1 MSHAT
6 LTNEQC
12 AKLIQELASNDEFR
26 ARYQEK
32 PAAALVELG
41 VPYHTVVN
49 LDPACLVP
57 APLADRK
64 TFEAAQSR
72 LDTESMN
79 TYLSMN
85 IPKARIGS

>member
-12 AKLIQELASNDEFR
+12 AQLIKELASNDEFR

-57 APLADRK
+57 TQLADRK
-64 TFEAAQSR
+64 TFEAAQAR
-72 LDTESMN
+72 LDSESMS

-85 IPKARIGS
+85 IPKARLGS